1 MHKHF
6 REKIFDFKRFQKKSN
21 SSPVRRPG
29 IEPGPPA
36 WQASILPLNQR
47 RLPLTDKLHSAYFKA
62 VVIAYV
68 SYHSTGLL
76 AGSIAHCNEPLSE
89 LLRNQFFAVLLFE
102 KANFKFL
109 KNMN

>member
-1 MHKHF
+1 M
-6 REKIFDFKRFQKKSN
+6 
-21 SSPVRRPG
+21 RRPG

-47 RLPLTDKLHSAYFKA
+47 RLPLTDKLHSAYIKA

-76 AGSIAHCNEPLSE
+76 AGLIAHCSEPLSE
-89 LLRNQFFAVLLFE
+89 LLINQLSFAVLLFE
-102 KANFKFL
+102 NTNF
-109 KNMN
+109 